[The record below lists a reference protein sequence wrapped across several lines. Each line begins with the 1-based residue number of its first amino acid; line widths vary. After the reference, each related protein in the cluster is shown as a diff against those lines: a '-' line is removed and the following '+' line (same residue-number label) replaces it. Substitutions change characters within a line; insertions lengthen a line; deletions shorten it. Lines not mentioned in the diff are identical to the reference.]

1 MSELKSL
8 TTKEVARLCR
18 VSDATVKRWEDAGII
33 KSERTSGGHR
43 RFRIEEIARFQR
55 EANLGLKMCHSD
67 DSVTRAATSRRASR
81 SLSTSSL
88 FHALIGGREEE
99 TADIL
104 ISSFLRGDKLP
115 DIFDGIVSD
124 AMRRIGDLWRNGEL
138 SIAEEHLASRTVLN
152 SVQKL
157 RAIIPVPK
165 MTGNLALVA
174 AIEGDMHELPAHLVQ
189 VVLESTG
196 WEVLNFGA
204 NTPLYSLT
212 GEILQHSPELIC
224 ISATMILD
232 LDRTIRDYK
241 DFRAEALKHDV
252 SIALGGSTFNDET
265 IRRRFP
271 AHLHAQSFSHL
282 STFAQT
288 LIVPERKS

>member
-18 VSDATVKRWEDAGII
+18 VSDATVKRWEEAGII

-43 RFRIEEIARFQR
+43 RFRIEEVARFQR

-67 DSVTRAATSRRASR
+67 DSVTRAATRRRPSRNS
-81 SLSTSSL
+81 STSSL

-104 ISSFLRGDKLP
+104 IGSFLSGEKLP
-115 DIFDGIVSD
+115 ELFDGIVSD
-124 AMRRIGDLWRNGEL
+124 AMRHIGDLWRGGEL
-138 SIAEEHLASRTVLN
+138 SVAEEHLATRTVLN

-157 RAIIPVPK
+157 RAVIPVPK

-174 AIEGDMHELPAHLVQ
+174 AIEGDLHELPTQLAQ
-189 VVLESTG
+189 VVLESSG

-204 NTPLYSLT
+204 NTPLYSLA
-212 GEILQHSPELIC
+212 GEILQHSPELVC
-224 ISATMILD
+224 ISATLILD
-232 LDRTIRDYK
+232 LDRTTRDYK
-241 DFRAEALKHDV
+241 DFRAEAIKHDV
-252 SIALGGSTFNDET
+252 SVVLGGSAFKDDS

-271 AHLHAQSFSHL
+271 AHLNAESFSHL
-282 STFAQT
+282 SLFAQK
-288 LIVPERKS
+288 LNAQNDKP

>member
-8 TTKEVARLCR
+8 TTKQVARLCR

-55 EANLGLKMCHSD
+55 ETNLGLKMCHSD
-67 DSVTRAATSRRASR
+67 ESVTRAATRRRVPRNS
-81 SLSTSSL
+81 STSSL

-104 ISSFLRGDKLP
+104 ISSFLRGEKLP
-115 DIFDGIVSD
+115 ELFDGIVSD
-124 AMRRIGDLWRNGEL
+124 AMRRIGDLWRSGEL
-138 SIAEEHLASRTVLN
+138 SVAEEHLASRTVLN

-174 AIEGDMHELPAHLVQ
+174 AIEGDLHELPTHLAQ
-189 VVLESTG
+189 VVLESSG

-212 GEILQHSPELIC
+212 EEILQHSPELIC
-224 ISATMILD
+224 VSATLILD
-232 LDRTIRDYK
+232 LDRTTRDYK
-241 DFRAEALKHDV
+241 DFRHEAVKHDV
-252 SIALGGSTFNDET
+252 SIVLGGSTFKDET
-265 IRRRFP
+265 VRRRFP
-271 AHLHAQSFSHL
+271 AHLHAESFNHL
-282 STFAQT
+282 FAFAQK
-288 LIVPERKS
+288 LAVRDNKF